1 MLIKLNEFHQVSPRE
16 LRAFRMEL
24 FLNLC
29 WLSLLAPAYW
39 IWRQRP
45 SSISLQDRR
54 KRPAARTLVF
64 LCALG
69 CVFVLL
75 FPVISASDD
84 LHAIRAEME
93 ESSPGKRSV
102 CQAAGERSVGWH
114 SRCQNL
120 AVVATAASLDLTRV
134 GQLELL
140 APSLSVPVTP
150 SIFHVGRAPPR
161 SCSGCALA

>member
-1 MLIKLNEFHQVSPRE
+1 
-16 LRAFRMEL
+16 MEL

-29 WLSLLAPAYW
+29 WMSLLVPAYML
-39 IWRQRP
+39 WRQRNG
-45 SSISLQDRR
+45 SDHQ
-54 KRPAARTLVF
+54 ARTPLVF